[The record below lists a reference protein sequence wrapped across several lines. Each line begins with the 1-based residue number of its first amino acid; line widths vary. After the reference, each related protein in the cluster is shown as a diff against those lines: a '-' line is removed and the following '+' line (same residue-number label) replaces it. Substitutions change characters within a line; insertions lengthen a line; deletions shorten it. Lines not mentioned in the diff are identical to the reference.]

1 MQSVVYCIVVGDGF
15 VGKFCFVQKIVGGK
29 FYQEYVVI
37 LKDNYFIKL
46 FLNGDSFEMNIMDIV
61 GEVRVFFQN
70 SIYLFMNFIFFC
82 KIFLFVWVNMF

>member
-1 MQSVVYCIVVGDGF
+1 MVFLMQSVVNCIVVGDGF

-61 GEVRVFFQN
+61 GEVSKSFFLEQ
-70 SIYLFMNFIFFC
+70 YLFVYEFYFF
-82 KIFLFVWVNMF
+82 L